1 MPKASSPKP
10 IDVPPKNTTKVDAE
24 YVGQVTAAS
33 SNALADAT
41 VRVATEYLEKV
52 LKPNKLPN
60 DDVLPHLQSVVSTY
74 LANATT
80 LVDGLI
86 DGVRT
91 GLESA
96 PSGGS

>member
-1 MPKASSPKP
+1 MPKASSTKAA
-10 IDVPPKNTTKVDAE
+10 IVPAKYDAKADAE

-41 VRVATEYLEKV
+41 VRFATEYLEKV
-52 LKPNKLPN
+52 LKPSGLTS
-60 DDVLPHLQSVVSTY
+60 DVLLPHLQSVVGTY

-86 DGVRT
+86 DGVCT
-91 GLESA
+91 GPQQA
-96 PSGGS
+96 KDR